1 MVTRREFAL
10 SAAAVA
16 GTACQRRAGTVEDWT
31 RAYLERIAEVDPLI
45 HSVIE
50 VNPDA
55 MRIAREV
62 AARPQPR
69 GAVHG
74 WPVLIKDNI
83 DTADRMMT
91 TAGSLALAG
100 AQPPAQDAP
109 LVARLRAAGAV
120 LLGKTNLSEWA
131 NIRSTRSTSGW
142 SARGGQTRNPH
153 DLLRNPSGS
162 SSGSGAAVAAG
173 LCEAAIGTE
182 TDGSIVSPAS
192 INGIVGIK
200 PTLGLVSGKGIIP
213 IAHSQDTAGPM
224 ARTVLA
230 AARLFSAI
238 NERGTDFAAYC
249 TGVGALRGKRIGV
262 ARGFLPGNA
271 HPGLGKVF
279 EENLR
284 ALQSAGAELIDPVA
298 LPSTSDY
305 GAAEL
310 TVLQYE
316 LRHDLNAYL
325 ATRTGARVRTLADV
339 IAFNERESRREMPH
353 FGQEQFI
360 QSEAKGP
367 LTDRAYLDAR
377 ALCVKLAAG
386 GINEA
391 MDKHRLDAIAGPT
404 DGLAWFTDY
413 VNADHFSGGCSTPPA
428 VAGYPHITLPAGFVD
443 RLPAGF
449 SFFGR
454 AHSDGLLISL
464 AHGLESITQARRAPR
479 IGGKIG

>member
-1 MVTRREFAL
+1 MVTRRHFAL
-10 SAAAVA
+10 SAAAA
-16 GTACQRRAGTVEDWT
+16 ASLACQRRGVTTEDWT
-31 RAYLERIAEVDPLI
+31 RTYLERIAAVNPLI
-45 HSVIE
+45 NAVIE
-50 VNPDA
+50 MNPDA
-55 MRIAREV
+55 MRIAHEV
-62 AARPQPR
+62 AARPVR

-74 WPVLIKDNI
+74 WPVFIKDNI

-91 TAGSLALAG
+91 TAGSLALVG
-100 AQPPAQDAP
+100 APAPAQDAP
-109 LVARLRAAGAV
+109 VVTRLRAAGAV

-131 NIRSTRSTSGW
+131 NLRSTRSTSGW

-173 LCEAAIGTE
+173 LCEAAVGTE

-200 PTLGLVSGKGIIP
+200 PTLGLVSAQGIIP
-213 IAHSQDTAGPM
+213 IAYSQDTAGPM

-230 AARLFSAI
+230 AARLLSAI
-238 NERGTDFAAYC
+238 NERGVDFAASC
-249 TGVGALRGKRIGV
+249 QGAGALRGKRIGV

-284 ALQSAGAELIDPVA
+284 ALRSAGAELIDNVA
-298 LPSTSDY
+298 LPSPGEY

-325 ATRTGARVRTLADV
+325 ATRTGARVHTLAEV

-353 FGQEQFI
+353 FGQEHFI
-360 QSEAKGP
+360 QSEARGP
-367 LTDRAYLDAR
+367 LTERAYLDAR

-386 GINEA
+386 GIDTA
-391 MDKHRLDAIAGPT
+391 MKKLRLNAIAAPT
-404 DGLAWFTDY
+404 DALAWLTDY
-413 VNADHFSGGCSTPPA
+413 VNGDHFVGGCSTPPA
-428 VAGYPHITLPAGFVD
+428 VAGYPHITVPGGFVD
-443 RLPAGF
+443 GLPAGF

-464 AHGLESITQARRAPR
+464 AHGLESITQARRSPR